1 MAIVEVST
9 HAPVSVQ
16 SWRQIPPGIFH
27 RWLPLSR
34 HIASPNVLH
43 RLLLSRKSRITF
55 PMGTGRPSQV
65 RASALYCTNSVIF
78 ATPLEANMGTVRKTI
93 TLTDK
98 QDEWIKA
105 QIASGDFT
113 NDSEYIRDLV
123 RRDQE
128 QNAKFQA
135 LKQAVQEGL
144 DSGESDKTITDI
156 MEEVEAR
163 LRADGR
169 L

>member
-1 MAIVEVST
+1 MKYSKIVELYE
-9 HAPVSVQ
+9 AM
-16 SWRQIPPGIFH
+16 G
-27 RWLPLSR
+27 
-34 HIASPNVLH
+34 
-43 RLLLSRKSRITF
+43 
-55 PMGTGRPSQV
+55 MGTLD
-65 RASALYCTNSVIF
+65 AYKADFETALVN
-78 ATPLEANMGTVRKTI
+78 KTREFYSN
-93 TLTDK
+93 K

-105 QIASGDFT
+105 QIASGDFP

-123 RRDQE
+123 RRGQE

-144 DSGESDKTITDI
+144 DSGESDKTVTDI